1 VPGTLTLNFAISGSK
16 PVSVSDDS
24 DSSLA
29 AVPLSDGCSG
39 FGFDRSAYCRPVR
52 RGDGYGVDPETATSD
67 VKQRWCN
74 HPGDF
79 PFPVVPA
86 LVTNYASKAKLNDSI
101 LFAARNEQGNEF
113 TKKRQVPDDQ
123 YVASGLF
130 ERFFRCR
137 SVLKRGSRIYL
148 VNSAAFSTVCCI
160 LWHHRRPP
168 ARDRAPSPSSM
179 RCNPKTQSLP
189 RGGRASLRAVEERTV
204 S

>member
-1 VPGTLTLNFAISGSK
+1 MRATSARYSYLNFAISESK

-24 DSSLA
+24 APSLT
-29 AVPLSDGCSG
+29 AVPLFDGCSG
-39 FGFDRSAYCRPVR
+39 FGFDRFADCRPVQ

-79 PFPVVPA
+79 PFP
-86 LVTNYASKAKLNDSI
+86 NDSI

-113 TKKRQVPDDQ
+113 TKKRQMPDDH

-148 VNSAAFSTVCCI
+148 VNSAAFSTVCCV

-168 ARDRAPSPSSM
+168 ARERAPRPSAM

-189 RGGRASLRAVEERTV
+189 RGGRASLRAVEERTL